1 MKMVMV
7 THSVRENDGQGGVNY
22 EVVRAALRRGWTVT
36 LLATSVTPKLLE
48 IPEITWVEISLGR
61 LPTKLLAYQV
71 FAVKSYAWL
80 RRHRKEYDIVHVNGF
95 ITWAHSD
102 VNAVHFVHNGW
113 LNSGYYPFSFFKGL
127 YSAYQ
132 ACFTRLNAILEKKAF
147 ANSRMIVAVSDRVS
161 TELRDAGVKTDIEV
175 IYNGS
180 DIAGFAN
187 ASPNRAAFNLP
198 EKKFLCLFVGDLRI
212 TRKNLETVLRAL
224 VSVNDRVE
232 LVVGGT
238 TKGSP
243 YPAMVES
250 LGLSKRVR
258 FLGHVNDMKTLM
270 ASVDCLV
277 FPSRY
282 DPFALVVLEA
292 MAAGL
297 SVITSAKVGAAALV
311 RKCGVVLEDPDDVAG
326 LAQAVTDIE
335 SSPEKRN
342 WMHDA
347 AKAEALNYTWELMG
361 EQYVDLYDR
370 LVRSDA
376 AAGRRSSG
384 SASEK
389 SAEI

>member
-1 MKMVMV
+1 MKMVLV
-7 THSVRENDGQGGVNY
+7 THGVRENDGQSGVNY
-22 EVVRAALRRGWTVT
+22 EVVRAALRRGWHIT
-36 LLATSVTPKLLE
+36 LLATFVTPQLLE
-48 IPEITWVEISLGR
+48 MPEITWVKISLGK

-71 FAVKSYAWL
+71 FAIKSAVWL
-80 RRHRKEYDIVHVNGF
+80 RRHRKEFDIVQVNGF
-95 ITWAHSD
+95 ITWSRSD

-132 ACFTRLNAILEKKAF
+132 TCFTRLNAILEKRAF
-147 ANSRMIVAVSDRVS
+147 ANSRVIVAVSDRVS

-187 ASPNRAAFNLP
+187 ALPNRIAFNLP
-198 EKKFLCLFVGDLRI
+198 KKKFLCLFVGDLRI
-212 TRKNLETVLRAL
+212 TRKNLETVLQAL
-224 VSVNDRVE
+224 VQVNDRVE

-250 LGLSKRVR
+250 LGLGKRVH
-258 FLGHVNDMKTLM
+258 FLGHVNDMRTLM

-297 SVITSAKVGAAALV
+297 PVVTSSKVGAAALV
-311 RKCGVVLEDPDDVAG
+311 RKCGVVLENPDDVTG
-326 LAQAVTDIE
+326 LAQAITDIE
-335 SSPEKRN
+335 GDPKKRN
-342 WMHDA
+342 WMHHA

-370 LVRSDA
+370 LMRGDA
-376 AAGRRSSG
+376 ALGRHSPG
-384 SASEK
+384 SVSEK
-389 SAEI
+389 AAKT

>member
-1 MKMVMV
+1 MNLALV

-22 EVVRAALRRGWTVT
+22 EVVRAALRRGWRVT
-36 LLATSVTPKLLE
+36 LLATVVAPQLLK
-48 IPEITWVEISLGR
+48 IPEITWIEIPAGR

-71 FAVKSYAWL
+71 FALKSYLWL
-80 RRHRKEYDIVHVNGF
+80 RRHRKEFDIVHVNGF
-95 ITWAHSD
+95 ITWARSD

-113 LNSGYYPFSFFKGL
+113 LNSGYYPFSISKGL
-127 YSAYQ
+127 YSTYHV
-132 ACFTRLNAILEKKAF
+132 CFTKLNAMLEKKAF
-147 ANSRMIVAVSDRVS
+147 ADSQVIVAVSDRVS
-161 TELRDAGVKTDIEV
+161 TELRNAGVKTDIEV

-187 ASPNRAAFNLP
+187 ALPNRDAFKLP
-198 EKKFLCLFVGDLRI
+198 TDKFLCLFVGDLRI
-212 TRKNLETVLRAL
+212 TRKNLETVLQAL
-224 VSVNDRVE
+224 VGVNDRVE

-243 YPAMVES
+243 YPAMAAE
-250 LGLSKRVR
+250 LGLGKRVH

-270 ASVDCLV
+270 ASVNCLV

-297 SVITSAKVGAAALV
+297 PVITSSKVGAAALV
-311 RKCGVVLEDPDDVAG
+311 RKCGVVLEDPDDVPA
-326 LAQAVTDIE
+326 LTKAITDIE
-335 SSPEKRN
+335 GDLEMRTS
-342 WMHDA
+342 MHDK

-370 LVRSDA
+370 LIHGNVARE
-376 AAGRRSSG
+376 RRSSG
-384 SASEK
+384 RISEESAK
-389 SAEI
+389 T

>member
-1 MKMVMV
+1 MKMVLV
-7 THSVRENDGQGGVNY
+7 THSVRENDGQSGVNY
-22 EVVRAALRRGWTVT
+22 EVVRAALRRGWQIT
-36 LLATSVTPKLLE
+36 LLATFVTPQLLE
-48 IPEITWVEISLGR
+48 IPGITWVEISLGR
-61 LPTKLLAYQV
+61 LPTKLLSYQV
-71 FAVKSYAWL
+71 FALKSYLWL
-80 RRHRKEYDIVHVNGF
+80 RRHQKEFDIVHVNGF

-113 LNSGYYPFSFFKGL
+113 LNSGYYPFSFSKGL

-132 ACFTRLNAILEKKAF
+132 SCFTKLNAILEKKAF

-187 ASPNRAAFNLP
+187 ALSNRNAFNLP
-198 EKKFLCLFVGDLRI
+198 TKKFLCLFVGDLRI
-212 TRKNLETVLRAL
+212 TRKNLETVLQAL
-224 VSVNDRVE
+224 VSVNDRIE

-238 TKGSP
+238 IKGSP
-243 YPAMVES
+243 YPAMAEA
-250 LGLSKRVR
+250 LGLGKRVH

-297 SVITSAKVGAAALV
+297 PVVTSAKVGAAALV
-311 RKCGVVLEDPDDVAG
+311 RKCGVVLEDPDDVPG
-326 LAQAVTDIE
+326 LARAITDIE
-335 SSPEKRN
+335 SNLGLRAS
-342 WMHDA
+342 MHDR

-370 LVRSDA
+370 LMHGDVAR
-376 AAGRRSSG
+376 GRHSSG
-384 SASEK
+384 NVPEEPAK
-389 SAEI
+389 T